1 MDFDG
6 RISSAQNQA
15 NSSMNTYNQ
24 YAGQAD
30 QAGNKFNDS
39 FDNRQGYGDI
49 YQNARNQYYNTDEIN
64 AARDTYQN
72 ARGAVDQLNTTI
84 NKMPESIRQQYG
96 GTGLTE
102 AQRQRALSDQ
112 YQQNANTYNMLNT
125 NYQNA
130 SADYN
135 DLAARAM
142 QEVQNVAAGNYQS
155 QEDALNSLQN
165 AWNTLLGQRNTAYS
179 QNQTDRGLLAD
190 QYGARDQYNVQQQQ
204 LELERWKEQQ
214 ANARA
219 AADRNAQFSLQKYLQ
234 DRNDASAKAQGE
246 LQRQLAER
254 QSRADYNRYVST
266 TNASI
271 QDDFNKG
278 NSNLWNYIPSLWG
291 DNSYG
296 DSLVNKASSAR
307 NSILSYDAWSG
318 RS

>member
-1 MDFDG
+1 MDFNG

-24 YAGQAD
+24 YAQQAGQAGD
-30 QAGNKFNDS
+30 KFNNA

-49 YQNARNQYYNTDEIN
+49 YSQARDQYYNTDEIN

-72 ARGAVDQLNTTI
+72 ARSAVDQLNTTI

-112 YQQNANTYNMLNT
+112 YQQSANTYNMLNT

-130 SADYN
+130 SSDYN

-179 QNQTDRGLLAD
+179 QNQTDRGLVAD
-190 QYGARDQYNVQQQQ
+190 QYSARDSYQ
-204 LELERWKEQQ
+204 LAQDQMALERWKEQQ

-219 AADRNAQFSLQKYLQ
+219 AADRQSQLDLQKYLTASNERIAGMNKPQ
-234 DRNDASAKAQGE
+234 LTYEQQLKLLDKQYANQGLYRNGQVD
-246 LQRQLAER
+246 
-254 QSRADYNRYVST
+254 N
-266 TNASI
+266 N
-271 QDDFNKG
+271 G
-278 NSNLWNYIPSLWG
+278 NIIY
-291 DNSYG
+291 
-296 DSLVNKASSAR
+296 A
-307 NSILSYDAWSG
+307 G
-318 RS
+318 RF